1 MIELE
6 FYRDD
11 DGSPRAQGEDGNTLA
26 QFLESDIQDD
36 PGVCSELLKRIKNC
50 QSGEA
55 QSSSDFIGN
64 SFTLHFNAEE
74 VTFTCHASINNGVA
88 SLRLESVQQALQDW
102 QKFID

>member
-36 PGVCSELLKRIKNC
+36 PAVCLELLKRINNH
-50 QSGEA
+50 QSG
-55 QSSSDFIGN
+55 QTDSSSDFIGN
-64 SFTLHFNAEE
+64 SFTLHFSMEE
-74 VTFTCHASINNGVA
+74 VIFTRHASTNKGSA
-88 SLRLESVQQALQDW
+88 CLRLESVQQALQDW